1 MELSMRRWKTGQ
13 LLLGWGAYWAGLI
26 GIAAGPAIRATWHAT
41 HLPDGHGSVNAGVN
55 DGVLRYEVI
64 AEGVK
69 TWVGTVPL
77 STMFL
82 WLIGPPLLLWLVWLL
97 VRERPA
103 IPQAAVANA
112 EVEALP
118 DGTGPASE
126 WRVNQHE
133 RVRGDR

>member
-26 GIAAGPAIRATWHAT
+26 GIAAGPAIHATWHAT

-103 IPQAAVANA
+103 IPEAVGNA

-118 DGTGPASE
+118 AGTGPASE

>member
-103 IPQAAVANA
+103 IPEAVGNA

-118 DGTGPASE
+118 AGTGPASE

>member
-103 IPQAAVANA
+103 IPQAVGNA

-118 DGTGPASE
+118 AGAGPASE

>member
-41 HLPDGHGSVNAGVN
+41 HLPDGHGSVNAGIN

-103 IPQAAVANA
+103 IPQAVGNA

-118 DGTGPASE
+118 AGTGPASE

>member
-103 IPQAAVANA
+103 IPQAVGNA

-118 DGTGPASE
+118 AGTGPASE